1 MIPTSKSWEVLLF
14 AIPSTRS
21 FMTSEFD
28 STVYELPVTST
39 FPKTSRSEDITMAP
53 LVLLIK
59 ESSRKFPVPTIGNL
73 FWVRPATDMFEPTS
87 KFAVV
92 TRPVVAF
99 VNWSTLEVVFPVSVT
114 CWRVCSFVRRLAGT
128 IFSSSLPESFTYTWF
143 GVDVMTVAL
152 GISFALPTPVTEMI
166 PDEACDFIQN
176 PMF

>member
-59 ESSRKFPVPTIGNL
+59 ESSRKFPVSNYKGRENCNDFSIGIEL
-73 FWVRPATDMFEPTS
+73 EGCDKEGFEEEQYFTLQELTRCLLKEFSIPKESIVGHVDIAPGRKTDPG
-87 KFAVV
+87 
-92 TRPVVAF
+92 PY
-99 VNWSTLEVVFPVSVT
+99 
-114 CWRVCSFVRRLAGT
+114 
-128 IFSSSLPESFTYTWF
+128 FSWDKYT
-143 GVDVMTVAL
+143 DKL
-152 GISFALPTPVTEMI
+152 
-166 PDEACDFIQN
+166 
-176 PMF
+176 